1 MCESSVFILMSEGRE
16 LVMEGAAR
24 VIIEG
29 DGVVCINT
37 LGEKK
42 SIENAVIAEVNL
54 MRHEIVL
61 RPLAD

>member
-1 MCESSVFILMSEGRE
+1 MSQGRE
-16 LVMEGAAR
+16 LVMEDAAR
-24 VIIEG
+24 VIVEG

-42 SIENAVIAEVNL
+42 SIENAVIAEVNF